1 MKRIALLSAV
11 LLAVMLLSGCGGM
24 PASTQ
29 APALPSA
36 TIAPSAAPSP
46 TLVPLPATSGATPVP
61 LNDPPQVDMA
71 RFSDTMAYS
80 QMMNIALS
88 AEEYAGKTIR
98 ASGFYLAYTL
108 EDTGETLHYI
118 AQQDAAALE
127 AALRQPLVPQ
137 SVLRSRSQQHAVP
150 RDAPYHHPGRRRRTP
165 GQPGHLHL
173 LTAKANVNLRQPLPW
188 RGWFR

>member
-1 MKRIALLSAV
+1 MKRIVLLSAV
-11 LLAVMLLSGCGGM
+11 LLAVMLLSGCGGA

-36 TIAPSAAPSP
+36 TIAPSAASSP
-46 TLVPLPATSGATPVP
+46 TLVPLPAASGATPVP

-88 AEEYAGKTIR
+88 AEEYAGQTIR

-108 EDTGETLHYI
+108 EDTGEVLHYI
-118 AQQDAAALE
+118 AQQDAAACCSI
-127 AALRQPLVPQ
+127 ALRFELTGTHQYPQDYPEQGSDILVTGVISTFTFNDYVYPLLV
-137 SVLRSRSQQHAVP
+137 
-150 RDAPYHHPGRRRRTP
+150 
-165 GQPGHLHL
+165 
-173 LTAKANVNLRQPLPW
+173 ANSIEIQ
-188 RGWFR
+188 